1 MLSVKNWLRFIVN
14 KNIKKKKSTILLSD
28 NVSELFSTVEKRNS
42 SIRFL
47 IKMRD
52 NSIDYY
58 KRGYW
63 RENGIDRLD
72 DKFSKN

>member
-1 MLSVKNWLRFIVN
+1 MLSVKNLLRFIVN

-28 NVSELFSTVEKRNS
+28 NISELFSTVEKRNS